1 MFEKLIMQKI
11 PFKYSAVVITG
22 GSSGIGASFLDSI
35 INLDQNVLICNLS
48 RQKPKRDI
56 PINRF
61 YHFSCDLTKAENI
74 EAVFPQIRNLLKE
87 KQPDGPLLLINNSG
101 FGSYG
106 EFQDLDLFNQ
116 LDMIAVNVCAAV
128 HLTGLFLPL
137 LLERSGAVVNIA
149 STAAFQPTPYM
160 ATYGATKSFLLNWT
174 LAVGEDL
181 KGRGVEMLAVCPG
194 PTETNFFKL
203 AGSDLG
209 SNYRLSV
216 EEVVDFTW
224 KALEDRKLF
233 IVVGVINKLISCL
246 VRWMPLSLATRIS
259 GIVLRR
265 VRNKE

>member
-1 MFEKLIMQKI
+1 MKNTLFR
-11 PFKYSAVVITG
+11 YSAVLITG

-56 PINRF
+56 SIERF
-61 YHFSCDLTKAENI
+61 YHFSCDLARAENI
-74 EAVFPQIRNLLKE
+74 ERVFPQVCDLLKE

-106 EFQDLDLFNQ
+106 DFQDLDLSNQ
-116 LDMIAVNVCAAV
+116 LNMVAVNVCAVV

-137 LLERSGAVVNIA
+137 LLERSGAVINIA

-174 LAVGEDL
+174 LALGEDL
-181 KGRGVEMLAVCPG
+181 KGRGVKMLAVCPG

-216 EEVVDFTW
+216 EQVVDLTW
-224 KALEDRKLF
+224 KALERRKSF
-233 IVVGVINKLISCL
+233 VVIGLINRLISCL

-259 GIVLRR
+259 GMVLRR
-265 VRNKE
+265 VRNKEV